1 MLVSAG
7 LRWEGAGR
15 GWCPDGWGAAL
26 SHPEASGTAFTGSGF
41 SLVSVVVT
49 VRRPHSGTMSDAG
62 SEARGQ
68 GIWSRALTLRPPP
81 LRRPR
86 PCPQLSCSLCE
97 NLSRPR
103 PASLPARGPGRRCC
117 RPSLRPLLSATV
129 SVSDK
134 SRGRTRTGRPTSRSC
149 RGRCEAPGPARGGG
163 GGGGGPP
170 SCERL
175 RGVTACLAPG
185 DVSFSRGERGQYP
198 PRSAVR
204 PQTEG

>member
-1 MLVSAG
+1 MGGGRAG
-7 LRWEGAGR
+7 LVPRR
-15 GWCPDGWGAAL
+15 VGAAL

-49 VRRPHSGTMSDAG
+49 VRRPHSGTMSDEQ
-62 SEARGQ
+62 EARQ
-68 GIWSRALTLRPPP
+68 GGGASGPALSRSGLRPSGVHVPV
-81 LRRPR
+81 
-86 PCPQLSCSLCE
+86 LSCPA
-97 NLSRPR
+97 LSASISPGHDRHPSR

>member
-1 MLVSAG
+1 MVPRRVG
-7 LRWEGAGR
+7 G
-15 GWCPDGWGAAL
+15 
-26 SHPEASGTAFTGSGF
+26 GTAFTGSGF

-49 VRRPHSGTMSDAG
+49 VRRPHLGTMSD
-62 SEARGQ
+62 EQKARQ
-68 GIWSRALTLRPPP
+68 GGGASGPTLRPPP

-86 PCPQLSCSLCE
+86 PCPQLSRPLCE